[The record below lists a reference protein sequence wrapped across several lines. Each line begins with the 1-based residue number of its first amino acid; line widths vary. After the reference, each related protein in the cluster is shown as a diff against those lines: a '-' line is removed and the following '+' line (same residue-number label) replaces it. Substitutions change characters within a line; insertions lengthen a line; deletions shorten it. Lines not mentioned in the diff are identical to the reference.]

1 MLGAFERYNLS
12 ISNGGFAVMLS
23 DNIKNYRKQKG
34 YTQET
39 LAQSLNI
46 VRQTVSKWEKGY
58 SVPDADMLEKLSE
71 VLEVSVSD
79 LLGAPSEPA
88 QKVSELER
96 ISAQL
101 AVLNEQMARELVRRK
116 RNRKI
121 GIVLGSVAAFLLLV
135 GLFFI
140 FVPVVR
146 ERNIPAGDV
155 SHTEIVKVDSEIY
168 FPQEIDVCIDIIMR
182 DFENDWDGCELTI
195 IYYAGDSISSTESEE
210 RGVSTIV
217 LRSCFN
223 TGRLPN
229 DSSLNENSTYEDWY
243 WILTRKA
250 GGVWRHVDH
259 GYI

>member
-1 MLGAFERYNLS
+1 MLN
-12 ISNGGFAVMLS
+12 
-23 DNIKNYRKQKG
+23 DNIKNLRKQKG

-58 SVPDADMLEKLSE
+58 SVPDADMLEKLSD
-71 VLEVSVSD
+71 VLEVPVSD
-79 LLGAPSEPA
+79 LLGKPSEAPE
-88 QKVSELER
+88 QVSELER
-96 ISAQL
+96 ISSQL
-101 AVLNEQMARELVRRK
+101 AILNEQMAREIARRK

-121 GIVLGSVAAFLLLV
+121 GIIIGSVFAVLLLA
-135 GLFFI
+135 GLAFI
-140 FVPVVR
+140 LVPAVR
-146 ERNIPAGDV
+146 GYSIPAGNV
-155 SHTEIVKVDSEIY
+155 GRTEIVKVESDIY
-168 FPQEIDVCIDIIMR
+168 TQEEIDECIDIIMR

>member
-1 MLGAFERYNLS
+1 
-12 ISNGGFAVMLS
+12 MLS
-23 DNIKNYRKQKG
+23 DNIKNLRKQKG

-39 LAQSLNI
+39 LAQALNI

-79 LLGAPSEPA
+79 LLGTPSGVVE
-88 QKVSELER
+88 QQSELER

-101 AVLNEQMARELVRRK
+101 AVLNEQMARELGRRK

-121 GIVLGSVAAFLLLV
+121 GIILGSVFALLLLIGV
-135 GLFFI
+135 VVVL
-140 FVPVVR
+140 VPAVR
-146 ERNIPAGDV
+146 EYSIPAGNIAR
-155 SHTEIVKVDSEIY
+155 TEIVKVDSEIY
-168 FPQEIDVCIDIIMR
+168 VQEEIDECIDIIMQ
-182 DFENDWDGCELTI
+182 DFVNDWDGCELTI
-195 IYYAGDSISSTESEE
+195 IYYAGDSISSAESDE

-223 TGRLPN
+223 TGRLPS
-229 DSSLNENSTYEDWY
+229 DSSLNENSTYNDWY
-243 WILTRKA
+243 WILTRKE
-250 GGVWRHVDH
+250 GGAWRHVDH